1 MLNFLTGAKTEVKE
15 PQLIPQQT
23 IIIPDEVAFI
33 VACEKGYLELAKDCV
48 HRKNI
53 NVQIQ
58 NNAALCAACRNGH
71 LIVVRFLI
79 ENGANIYDQGALPFF
94 EAVRNNRI
102 LVINYLLNLDN
113 NYRKLYTHINFAKI
127 DESML

>member
-15 PQLIPQQT
+15 QQSVP

-113 NYRKLYTHINFAKI
+113 NYRKLYPLF
-127 DESML
+127 ESS